1 LRKNIVRI
9 ALVLSLVL
17 VGVFA
22 MSGTA
27 LADQSNPDG
36 NFLCPIVGNETAA
49 AHNGQGWFDVAAG
62 KSFFPGDNQ
71 AGAHANNNGVNTL
84 GPGAS
89 PGPGDGNT
97 EWSPI
102 WPGS

>member
-9 ALVLSLVL
+9 TLVLSLVL

-27 LADQSNPDG
+27 LADQNNPDG
-36 NFLCPIVGNETAA
+36 NFLCPAVGDGVANAP
-49 AHNGQGWFDVAAG
+49 FD
-62 KSFFPGDNQ
+62 SFPIASGDYSFIPGNNQ

-97 EWSPI
+97 DWSPI